1 MKKKLLTSL
10 LLAGTMALTLTA
22 CTPDQSSSAFE
33 LKQTTD
39 VYAYSAVSA
48 VTVLADFVDE
58 THTTVNSAL
67 NFSKSVKTLTDGGN
81 LPDGDE
87 NDGGYKNRPEHISP
101 EERYQ
106 TYVDN
111 VNKYMAIAENM
122 MSGSGFAFEE
132 VESDRDGFTNKI
144 AITYAD
150 MTEQTLSYAMYY
162 NVVNEQIEDGE
173 KEIDIAGV
181 FVNGEYEYEI
191 LGEQEVENDE
201 SETSLVIKIDAQNYI
216 VVEYESETDE
226 KEYCYSV
233 YQDGQLVEKTSF
245 EQEQKFFG
253 GNKIEIEMLKDGVST
268 FFELEQKE
276 ERGQTFIDGKVEEN
290 GERFSFKIMVKVDEE
305 TGESI
310 YQYLFG
316 NKPFERQRN
325 RHHHGRAPHH
335 HH

>member
-1 MKKKLLTSL
+1 MKNKMLTSL
-10 LLAGTMALTLTA
+10 ILAGTMALTLTA
-22 CTPDQSSSAFE
+22 CTPDQSSGAFE

-48 VTVLADFVDE
+48 VTVLSDMSAN
-58 THTTVNSAL
+58 TVALASTEMGQSA
-67 NFSKSVKTLTDGGN
+67 SKMLAHGDGQ
-81 LPDGDE
+81 
-87 NDGGYKNRPEHISP
+87 NDGK
-101 EERYQ
+101 YQ
-106 TYVDN
+106 AYVDN

-132 VESDRDGFTNKI
+132 VASDRDGFTNKI

-162 NVVNEQIEDGE
+162 NVVNEQIEDDE
-173 KEIDIAGV
+173 TEIDIAGV

-191 LGEQEVENDE
+191 LGEQEVENEE
-201 SETSLVIKIDAQNYI
+201 SETSLVIKIDAQNYV

-276 ERGQTFIDGKVEEN
+276 ERGQTFIEGKVEEN

-305 TGESI
+305 TGEST